1 MRLRQ
6 SLARSG
12 RVLTPY
18 RAGVTTDGLKHNKY
32 RSRCFGRGACGRRAG
47 GCDIH
52 AAFDSPTGLIYPA
65 LDTGRLTLRTGSI
78 AREVTV
84 DPGTGKA
91 RGVAFLDAESG
102 ATIEARD
109 GWWCWPPRPWSRRA
123 CCCSP
128 ARRSTRTASATP
140 AATSATTSAST

>member
-1 MRLRQ
+1 MHLGET
-6 SLARSG
+6 LKGMG

-32 RSRCFGRGACGRRAG
+32 RSRCFGRGACNRHVG

-65 LDTGRLTLRTGSI
+65 LETGHLIIRTGSI

-84 DPGTGKA
+84 DPATGKA
-91 RGVAFLDAESG
+91 RGVSFVD
-102 ATIEARD
+102 
-109 GWWCWPPRPWSRRA
+109 
-123 CCCSP
+123 
-128 ARRSTRTASATP
+128 
-140 AATSATTSAST
+140 AATGQTMEALGKTVILAASTLESARLMLLSKSSA